1 MTLSFSFDFAEE
13 KTKPF
18 VLCKSWLKGK
28 FPACVMTIR
37 LIAVSCCESS
47 EKECPSMILLL
58 VKISI
63 EHGFQISV
71 AHSFVCSRLK
81 SRRFFSQCAVHS
93 SFCPQSFFLA
103 KINNFIW
110 FVDPYANA
118 RVPLIP
124 ICSDFSC
131 FYRTTM
137 AAWEED
143 IVSSLL
149 WFTGSCSIYCMW
161 AYFHLV

>member
-1 MTLSFSFDFAEE
+1 MTLCLFLLTLLKRKQSPLYCVNHGWRESFLL
-13 KTKPF
+13 
-18 VLCKSWLKGK
+18 VLWRSDS
-28 FPACVMTIR
+28 
-37 LIAVSCCESS
+37 AVSCCESS
-47 EKECPSMILLL
+47 EKECPLMILLL

-71 AHSFVCSRLK
+71 AHSFVCSRLR